1 MSLLTFFF
9 LWVVGSCVATPL
21 IGVLLFRAL
30 DSRSKYRSS
39 NRFIDS
45 KPAPNQDSIVAPA
58 PSANLPVSRAY
69 RRRTGVSALNQQ
81 ISGRSRR

>member
-58 PSANLPVSRAY
+58 PSALPVSRAQ
-69 RRRTGVSALNQQ
+69 RRRPAVSALNQR